1 MQIFRGPPLIIAI
14 IKMQISNFNWMN
26 DYLKLLV
33 KSTQTY
39 QLQRVLVKRT
49 TIRIETPGEHVLE
62 TLVKHFLVVTRTVHP
77 PLNSHL

>member
-33 KSTQTY
+33 INPNISYK
-39 QLQRVLVKRT
+39 
-49 TIRIETPGEHVLE
+49 G
-62 TLVKHFLVVTRTVHP
+62 F
-77 PLNSHL
+77 